1 MGTMVDRSAKTATLA
16 GTGPERVAPVLAV
29 SGLLGALL
37 ASSCC
42 LFPMTLVSLGLGGA
56 WLGLLAPLAPWQ
68 PWFVGLAVVSL
79 ALGFWLAYRPAPAC
93 AADGSC
99 PSPRSRTLARA
110 FLWVGAALL
119 VAAVTFEPL
128 VLPLVR
134 G

>member
-16 GTGPERVAPVLAV
+16 GTGPERVAPVLAA

-42 LFPMTLVSLGLGGA
+42 LLPVTLVSLGLGGA

-68 PWFVGLAVVSL
+68 PVFVGLAVVSL
-79 ALGFWLAYRPAPAC
+79 ALGFWLAYRPAPVC
-93 AADGSC
+93 APDGSC
-99 PSPRSRTLARA
+99 PSPRSRTLARGV
-110 FLWVGAALL
+110 LWVGTALL
-119 VAAVTFEPL
+119 LAVIAFEPL
-128 VLPLVR
+128 LLPLLA

>member
-1 MGTMVDRSAKTATLA
+1 MVDRSANTA
-16 GTGPERVAPVLAV
+16 GTAGSGPERVTPVLAV

-42 LFPMTLVSLGLGGA
+42 LLPMTLVSLGLGGA

-79 ALGFWLAYRPAPAC
+79 ALGFWLAYRPAPVC

-110 FLWVGAALL
+110 VLWVGAALL
-119 VAAVTFEPL
+119 VAAITFEPL
-128 VLPLVR
+128 VLPLIR

>member
-1 MGTMVDRSAKTATLA
+1 MVDRPTKTAGTA
-16 GTGPERVAPVLAV
+16 GSGPERVAPVLAV
-29 SGLLGALL
+29 GGLLGALL

-42 LFPMTLVSLGLGGA
+42 LLPVTLVSLGLGGA
-56 WLGLLAPLAPWQ
+56 WLGLLAPLVPWQ

-99 PSPRSRTLARA
+99 SSPRSRTLARA
-110 FLWVGAALL
+110 VLWAGAVLL
-119 VAAVTFEPL
+119 VAAITFEPL

>member
-1 MGTMVDRSAKTATLA
+1 MVDRSANTA
-16 GTGPERVAPVLAV
+16 GTAGSGPERVAPVLAA

-42 LFPMTLVSLGLGGA
+42 LLPMTLVSLGLGGA

-79 ALGFWLAYRPAPAC
+79 ALGFWLAYRPAPVC

-110 FLWVGAALL
+110 VLWVGAALL
-119 VAAVTFEPL
+119 VAAITFEPL
-128 VLPLVR
+128 VLPLIW